1 MVIPLH
7 YSFPMNNYAKQFRNL
22 GVALAGMAALAG
34 MSMLTAC
41 GKDDKKVPATQVVAR
56 VNGAEIS
63 VHQINDALARA
74 AGVTQQ
80 NADRAKR
87 EILDRLVDQ
96 QLAIEQA
103 EAAKLDR
110 NPNVMRAIE
119 AAKREIIARAHL
131 DQVAAGVGKATSEE
145 ARKYYAE
152 HPELFSQRR
161 VYSLQ
166 EVLTSRDARPVLER
180 MVSQNRTMQEIT
192 GALNEAKIPF
202 AANAGVRAAEQL
214 PLALAAKLHGV
225 KTGQTAIFDV
235 PDGITI
241 VHVVASQTQPVSEE
255 KALPSIETF
264 LTNQR
269 KAEAVAAHMKS
280 LRDKAKIERLGDFAQ
295 AADAPGPAAAG
306 QPAPA
311 TAPQAA
317 APGAKPEDAGG
328 LKAEH
333 VAKGVSGLK

>member
-1 MVIPLH
+1 MTKPSKII
-7 YSFPMNNYAKQFRNL
+7 RNFTL
-22 GVALAGMAALAG
+22 LAAASALLA
-34 MSMLTAC
+34 AC
-41 GKDDKKVPATQVVAR
+41 GKDDAKVPATQVAAR

-63 VHQINDALARA
+63 IHQINDILSRA
-74 AGVTQQ
+74 PGVTQQ

-87 EILDRLVDQ
+87 EILDRLIDQ

-131 DQVAAGVGKATSEE
+131 DQIASGVTKATAEE

-152 HPELFSQRR
+152 HPELFSERR

-166 EVLTSRDARPVLER
+166 EILTSRDAKPVLER
-180 MVSQNRTMQEIT
+180 MVAQNRTMQEIT
-192 GALNEAKIPF
+192 GALNAAKIPF

-214 PLALAAKLHGV
+214 PLALAARLHQV

-235 PDGITI
+235 PEGITI
-241 VHVVASQTQPVSEE
+241 VHVVASQTQPVGED

-280 LRDKAKIERLGDFAQ
+280 LREKAKIERLGEFAQ
-295 AADAPGPAAAG
+295 AAAPAQPAAA
-306 QPAPA
+306 AS
-311 TAPQAA
+311 QAA
-317 APGAKPEDAGG
+317 APEAKGGDAG

-333 VAKGVSGLK
+333 VVKGVSGLK

>member
-7 YSFPMNNYAKQFRNL
+7 YSSPMNNYAKQFRNL

-34 MSMLTAC
+34 TSMLTAC
-41 GKDDKKVPATQVVAR
+41 GKDDKKLPATQVAAR

-63 VHQINDALARA
+63 VHQINDALTRTP
-74 AGVTQQ
+74 GVTQQ

-87 EILDRLVDQ
+87 EILDRLIDQ

-131 DQVAAGVGKATSEE
+131 DQIASGVGKATVEE
-145 ARKYYAE
+145 TRKYYAE
-152 HPELFSQRR
+152 HPELFSERR

-166 EVLTSRDARPVLER
+166 EILTSRDARPVLGK
-180 MVSQNRTMQEIT
+180 MVAQNRTMQEIT
-192 GALNEAKIPF
+192 GALNAAKIPF

-225 KTGQTAIFDV
+225 KDGQTAVIDLPEGV
-235 PDGITI
+235 TV

-269 KAEAVAAHMKS
+269 KAEAIAAHLKS
-280 LRDKAKIERLGDFAQ
+280 LREKAKIEPMGEFAQ
-295 AADAPGPAAAG
+295 AAPTAPAVQAKPAAKADEPAG
-306 QPAPA
+306 I
-311 TAPQAA
+311 
-317 APGAKPEDAGG
+317 
-328 LKAEH
+328 KADS